1 MEWNPFS
8 HRLQDDPYPY
18 YKWMRDHAPVY
29 HNEKL
34 GIYALTRFEDV
45 KNAILDIETVS
56 SQLRSFAGGSRR
68 FYPQFLFTDP
78 PRSTQLR
85 AIVAKHF
92 TPRAGSALE
101 SRMRA
106 YARRYLAPIIEARG
120 GDIIRD
126 YAARIPMDLIADLLG
141 IPPEDRD
148 TVRSWSDD
156 YLARDEGN
164 PLPPPAAADAAE
176 AFADYFRR
184 ARAEREKSPRD
195 DVLTVMARTELPGEG
210 KLSDEDYVG
219 NATMLAIAGNETTTK
234 LIASAVIELWRH
246 PEQRTWLAAN
256 PLGVPRAVEETL
268 RYEAPSQWQNR
279 RAARDFTLHGVTV
292 PKDTFVA
299 LVTGAACRDERRYTE
314 PDTYDVRRS
323 DVEHL
328 SLGWGQ
334 HLCLGKTLAR
344 LEAKVALE
352 ELLAA
357 APAYDV
363 VESGLERVYVTNVA
377 GYCRMP
383 IRL

>member
-8 HRLQDDPYPY
+8 HAVQDNPYPY
-18 YKWMRDHAPVY
+18 YAWMRDHAPVY

-34 GIYALTRFEDV
+34 DIWALSRFEDV
-45 KNAILDIETVS
+45 KNAILDTRSVS
-56 SQLRSFAGGSRR
+56 SQLRSFAGGARR

-85 AIVAKHF
+85 TVVAKHF
-92 TPRAGSALE
+92 TPRASAALE
-101 SRMRA
+101 PSMRA
-106 YARRYLAPIIEARG
+106 IARKYLAPIAERRR

-126 YAARIPMDLIADLLG
+126 FAARLPMDIISDLLG
-141 IPPEDRD
+141 IPPGDRD
-148 TVRSWSDD
+148 ALRGWSDD

-164 PLPPPAAADAAE
+164 PLPPPAALAASE
-176 AFADYFRR
+176 SFAEYFRR
-184 ARAEREKSPRD
+184 ARAERERRPRR
-195 DVLTVMARTELPGEG
+195 DVLTVMAQTELSGEG

-234 LIASAVIELWRH
+234 LIASAVIELWRNPSQRAWLAQH
-246 PEQRTWLAAN
+246 PEGI
-256 PLGVPRAVEETL
+256 PKAVEETL

-279 RAARDFTLHGVTV
+279 RAARDVTLHGVSI
-292 PKDTFVA
+292 PKDAFVA
-299 LVTGAACRDERRYTE
+299 LVTGAACRDERRYPE
-314 PDTYDVRRS
+314 PNKYDVRRK

-352 ELLAA
+352 EILRLF
-357 APAYDV
+357 PEYEV
-363 VESGLERVYVTNVA
+363 HEEGLERVYVTNVA
-377 GYCRMP
+377 GYCAMP
-383 IRL
+383 VSF